1 MIPEIKAQAAVGGP
15 ARHDLRGIQ
24 DGSSIAMDHDAPA
37 DHDGFG
43 PTSLL
48 PRSRALM
55 FARRSRRVIPISMS
69 SSRRGRRPSLA
80 RRPSLELERCDQR
93 TLLSISLVSV
103 DAAGTGAANGL
114 SDTFDQA
121 LEADTAEDAANYQ
134 DHQVTLTLRSKLRP
148 GQMAQL
154 DIEGTPGG
162 VASAAGIPLNSPGG
176 TKPGQDDLT
185 TVALAARRS

>member
-121 LEADTAEDAANYQ
+121 LEADTAEDQ
-134 DHQVTLTLRSKLRP
+134 QVTLTLRSKLRP